1 MSANTLADLLGEVQE
16 CEPVLFREL
25 AQAVARAGQRDVA
38 RFCRAS
44 PAQSLLCRV
53 GATEI
58 RDEAGHH
65 DGHDQH
71 AIHPGSISRYRGKGI
86 ATGSCHDHAMS
97 LEAMPMP
104 GPFWGPILAG
114 ASGAAAG
121 AVLGWLAST
130 GCRPTAGW
138 GKIRPGAMH
147 WTGLVLSAGLAAL
160 MAYVVRFVGSS
171 RTDGATQMQIL
182 GWLTLL
188 FAAGAVLSLAQMRR
202 IVCAAI
208 SWRGGAVRFRA
219 PGSGE
224 VERPIA
230 EIMSLEE
237 NGAGWFVATFGDGVT
252 LRIDPYAR
260 GADALLQRISDIAGK
275 GKPTKF

>member
-1 MSANTLADLLGEVQE
+1 MA
-16 CEPVLFREL
+16 
-25 AQAVARAGQRDVA
+25 
-38 RFCRAS
+38 
-44 PAQSLLCRV
+44 
-53 GATEI
+53 
-58 RDEAGHH
+58 
-65 DGHDQH
+65 
-71 AIHPGSISRYRGKGI
+71 
-86 ATGSCHDHAMS
+86 
-97 LEAMPMP
+97 LEALPMP

-114 ASGAAAG
+114 ASGAVMAA
-121 AVLGWLAST
+121 ALGWLASA
-130 GCRPTAGW
+130 GSKQAAGW

-171 RTDGATQMQIL
+171 RADGATQMQIL

-188 FAAGAVLSLAQMRR
+188 FAAGAVLSLLQMRR
-202 IVCAAI
+202 IVHAAI

-224 VERPIA
+224 TERPIA

-237 NGAGWFVATFGDGVT
+237 NRTGWFVATFGDGAT

-275 GKPTKF
+275 GRTTKF